1 MRSFIGNPKQ
11 YCKFL
16 SVFLELFK
24 ELNIAKKVV
33 YINQIYIEFLIV
45 QQRLINLSYH

>member
-1 MRSFIGNPKQ
+1 MRSSIENPKQ

-24 ELNIAKKVV
+24 ELNIGKKVIC
-33 YINQIYIEFLIV
+33 INQKYVEFPIV